1 MCFNN
6 DIPSEI
12 NQKGHGI
19 TVDVLWC
26 GNVLVADDI
35 TLLCSQVSG
44 LQSMLRSVE
53 GYSKRWR
60 FEFNPSKTVKVTF
73 GESVRTYNS
82 LKNNRKWQLSDCAIK
97 VQQSCEHVG
106 MILAGN
112 VSQKEQCK
120 VAATK
125 EKEVVSCLLSCGIR
139 SGGLNPVCG
148 ADLWRTVGLA

>member
-1 MCFNN
+1 M
-6 DIPSEI
+6 E
-12 NQKGHGI
+12 
-19 TVDVLWC
+19 
-26 GNVLVADDI
+26 
-35 TLLCSQVSG
+35 
-44 LQSMLRSVE
+44 
-53 GYSKRWR
+53 
-60 FEFNPSKTVKVTF
+60 VTF

-120 VAATK
+120 VAAK
-125 EKEVVSCLLSCGIR
+125 KGKEVVSCLLSCGIR